1 VIVLRNT
8 YWQKKKAF
16 EKKKGR
22 RLKATKE
29 AFTKISNLTYP
40 IK

>member
-1 VIVLRNT
+1 VLRNT

-16 EKKKGR
+16 EKKKKGR

-29 AFTKISNLTYP
+29 AFTKISNLINIP
-40 IK
+40 N